1 MNASIEQTG
10 AVERRSL
17 GRRTASVAAR
27 GVLATWRLA
36 LLVLFIIG
44 GAAVGGFLNFVHEVQ
59 SLPERS
65 AADAPAGD
73 AVVVLT
79 GGPRRI
85 DAGLELLGAAK
96 GARLLISGVNPVTS
110 AGAIQRTAGAGDVG
124 ERARLFRCC
133 IDLGREALDTV
144 GNASEARDWIRAR
157 GFADVHVVT
166 ADYHMPRSLLE
177 FERALA
183 LDGADA
189 PAVRLRPWPV
199 ATPLL
204 QGAWYRDPAAVRRL
218 GGEWVKYLSAQSK
231 GWFGAEILKEWFP
244 NAG

>member
-96 GARLLISGVNPVTS
+96 GTRLLISGVNPVTS
-110 AGAIQRTAGAGDVG
+110 AGAIQRTSHSTWSSPT
-124 ERARLFRCC
+124 ARKR
-133 IDLGREALDTV
+133 
-144 GNASEARDWIRAR
+144 
-157 GFADVHVVT
+157 
-166 ADYHMPRSLLE
+166 
-177 FERALA
+177 RALC
-183 LDGADA
+183 
-189 PAVRLRPWPV
+189 
-199 ATPLL
+199 
-204 QGAWYRDPAAVRRL
+204 VRRL
-218 GGEWVKYLSAQSK
+218 LAFCTVVPASTLASQAPTMAPSVGVAASS
-231 GWFGAEILKEWFP
+231 
-244 NAG
+244 